1 MQWLY
6 GLIDFKE
13 DLNKEALYML
23 LNEKTQYYKE
33 FKVL

>member
-1 MQWLY
+1 MQWLS
-6 GLIDFKE
+6 GLVDFKE
-13 DLNKEALYML
+13 DLNKEALCML